1 MGRRHFS
8 YIYIALLPFLII
20 LLNNT
25 ASADS
30 AIYTITADSN
40 GNGNEPVGYDH
51 HNPFYGQSDGDRFD
65 NDVKGTA
72 EIQAAEKEETA
83 GNVTI
88 QDWSTP
94 AGSSEISA
102 NTVFDIFYGTNQTF
116 GKPGLAQKWVN
127 ILGNVSDPDGIA
139 SLSYTLNGG
148 ASQYLAIGPDTR
160 RLAAAGDFN
169 VEIDPLDLKSDSN
182 TVVISAKD
190 ELNETASVTVTVN
203 YDPTTT
209 WPLPYSINWD
219 TVSSLQDV
227 VQIVDGEWTITSAG
241 VRTDAMEY
249 DRVLAVGDI
258 TWTDYEIKVPIT
270 IHDSQPTT
278 RDGAGIGIAFR
289 WTGHTNSPVNC
300 GQPHCGWL
308 PNGPRSWYPMESDG
322 PLNMGPFNKNQVPDY
337 SIDMNIGDTY
347 TWKMRV
353 QTVDS
358 NTSNYYLK
366 VWESSQSEPASWNI
380 TQEVS
385 DYEPLGA
392 PILIAHNV
400 DATFGDIT
408 VNPVGSDPPIYYR
421 LNIDIEGNG
430 SVTTSPDRTLFSDG
444 ETVTLTAVPD
454 SGWKLSGWSDDA
466 TGSSYSIPVKMD
478 SNKTVTATFIEGEP
492 ETYTLTTNLTG
503 NGGVERVPDQDSY
516 LTGSTVT
523 LTAVPDAGWLF
534 DSWGGDLT
542 GNDNPTTITMNDDKA
557 VTAIFT
563 QINYALTVTAD
574 DHGSVTKSPNP
585 NQEGVYPSWTEVT
598 LTAVPNAGWQFES
611 WGGDLTGST
620 NPGTITMDG
629 DKTVMA
635 NFTEVTYTLTVG
647 TVGSG
652 GVIKSPTQVSY
663 LEGTEVTLTAVP
675 SAGWQFSSW
684 SGDLTGNTNP
694 ATITMDSNK
703 TVTATFTDLSAP
715 TYTLNVSTAG
725 SGSVVKSPDQATYPE
740 GTVVTL
746 TAVPNTGWFFNGW
759 YDDLSGQ
766 QNPVQIIMDK
776 DYLISAD
783 FRREGMDSSFYL
795 PVVIKP

>member
-1 MGRRHFS
+1 MGRRLFS
-8 YIYIALLPFLII
+8 YIYIVLLPCLIL
-20 LLNNT
+20 LLNNM

-30 AIYTITADSN
+30 PIYAVTADSN
-40 GNGNEPVGYDH
+40 GDGNEPVGYDH
-51 HNPFYGQSDGDRFD
+51 HSPFYGQSGGDRFN
-65 NDVKGTA
+65 NDGLETTETQVLEKEKTA
-72 EIQAAEKEETA
+72 E
-83 GNVTI
+83 NVAI
-88 QDWSTP
+88 QDWNTP

-102 NTVFDIFYGTNQTF
+102 DTVFDIFYGTNQTF
-116 GKPGLAQKWVN
+116 GQPGLAQKWVN

-148 ASQYLAIGPDTR
+148 TSQYLSLGPDTR

-169 VEIDPLDLKSDSN
+169 VEIDPLDLKSGAN
-182 TVVISAKD
+182 TVVISAID
-190 ELNETASVTVTVN
+190 GLDETAMVTVTVN
-203 YDPTTT
+203 YDPLST
-209 WPLPYSINWD
+209 WPLPYSVDWS

-227 VQIVDGEWTITSAG
+227 VQIVDGEWSFTSAG
-241 VRTDAMEY
+241 VRTDATEY
-249 DRVLAVGDI
+249 DRVLAVGDV
-258 TWTDYEIKVPIT
+258 TWTDYEITVPIT
-270 IHDSQPTT
+270 IHDFQPTT

-289 WTGHTNSPVNC
+289 WTGHTNSPENC

-308 PNGPRSWYPMESDG
+308 PNGPRSWYPMETDDG
-322 PLNMGPFNKNQVPDY
+322 PLNLGPFDDNQIPDY
-337 SIDMNIGDTY
+337 SINMNVGDTY
-347 TWKMRV
+347 YWKMRV

-366 VWESSQSEPASWNI
+366 VWESGQSEPASWNI

-392 PILIAHNV
+392 PILVAHNV

-430 SVTTSPDRTLFSDG
+430 SVTISPDRTLFSDG
-444 ETVTLTAVPD
+444 ETVTLTAGPD

-466 TGSSYSIPVKMD
+466 TGSSYSIPVTMD
-478 SNKTVTATFIEGEP
+478 GNKTVTATFIEGES

-503 NGGVERVPDQDSY
+503 NGGVERAPNQDSY
-516 LTGSTVT
+516 LTGTTVT
-523 LTAVPDAGWLF
+523 LTAMPDAGWQF

-542 GNDNPTTITMNDDKA
+542 GSANPETITMDGAKT

-563 QINYALTVTAD
+563 QINYALTVNTD
-574 DHGSVTKSPNP
+574 GRGSVTKSPN
-585 NQEGVYPSWTEVT
+585 QGVYPSWTEVT
-598 LTAVPNAGWQFES
+598 LTAVPDEGWQFDS
-611 WGGDLTGST
+611 WSGDLTGST
-620 NPGTITMDG
+620 NPEIITMDD

-635 NFTEVTYTLTVG
+635 NFTEITYTLTVG
-647 TVGSG
+647 TIGSG

-684 SGDLTGNTNP
+684 SGNLTGNINP
-694 ATITMDSNK
+694 ATIIMDSNK
-703 TVTATFTDLSAP
+703 TVTATFTQLSAP
-715 TYTLNVSTAG
+715 TYTLNVSTTG
-725 SGSVVKSPDQATYPE
+725 SGSVVKSPNQATYHE

-746 TAVPNTGWFFNGW
+746 TAKPNTGWFFNGW
-759 YDDLSGQ
+759 YNDLSGQ